1 MPLTDIKVRNAK
13 PKDRPYNLTDE
24 KGLYIEIRPS
34 GSKFWR
40 YRFWVT
46 PTKDGR
52 YTIGEYPYVS
62 LAEARKEA
70 EWARQQVKK
79 GLNPTA
85 VKKSNKK
92 LLDED
97 RLNTFKSISIE
108 WLERKEKT
116 LNESTIRIY
125 RSFLFNNCYPIF
137 GDKPIKDITSR
148 DILVVLKRIE
158 SNGSPSSA
166 VKVRMI
172 CSSIFRYA
180 VSTLRAEFDPASA
193 LLGSI
198 ITPKTNHS
206 RCLSREEIKL
216 YFERLEKSKSTSVV
230 KLFLKILPFLF
241 VRQSELRGALWS
253 EIDMENKT
261 WIISEDRMKMGKLHI
276 VPLSDYVLSL
286 MTDSRRYTK
295 SENIDL
301 VFQGT
306 NGGKISKSTPNRAI
320 ENLGFKSG
328 DITCHDFRAT
338 ASTML
343 YEMGFRSELIEKQ
356 LSHSE
361 TNKSIAAYNHAEYMR
376 ERRDMMAE
384 WTNVLL
390 EIINS

>member
-13 PKDRPYNLTDE
+13 PKDKPYNITDD
-24 KGLYIEIRPS
+24 KGLYIEVRPS
-34 GSKFWR
+34 GAKFWR
-40 YRFWVT
+40 YRFWIT

-70 EWARQQVKK
+70 EWARHQVKK
-79 GLNPTA
+79 GLNPTE
-85 VKKSNKK
+85 VKKLNKK
-92 LLDED
+92 SLDEY
-97 RLNTFKSISIE
+97 RLNTFKSISME

-125 RSFLFNNCYPIF
+125 RSFLSKNCYPNF

-148 DILVVLKRIE
+148 DILVVLKSIE

-172 CSSIFRYA
+172 CSSIFKYA
-180 VSTLRAEFDPASA
+180 VSTLRAEFDPTSA
-193 LLGSI
+193 LIGSI

-216 YFERLEKSKSTSVV
+216 YFERLEESKSIPEV
-230 KLFLKILPFLF
+230 KLFLRTLPFVF

-253 EIDMENKT
+253 EIDVENKI
-261 WIISEDRMKMGKLHI
+261 WVISGDRMKMGRAHI

-286 MTDSRRYTK
+286 ITASRRHVK
-295 SENIDL
+295 GENVDL

-306 NGGKISKSTPNRAI
+306 SGGKISKSTPNRAI

-361 TNKSIAAYNHAEYMR
+361 TNKSIAAYNHAEYMG
-376 ERRDMMAE
+376 ERREMMEA
-384 WTNVLL
+384 WTSVLL